1 MERKRLYW
9 LGQLLGLA
17 VLLGSPV
24 RGLAQA
30 PAAAPVEGPMLTQP
44 AVLGMLALLLVIVV
58 GGVLVLV
65 SRVAALVRGSQAPS
79 HEVVGGRFDETVTNL
94 TPAQLAAIV
103 ARQQAQEFHLSGTEL
118 GGAAPVR
125 DAHGVVQHVD
135 LEVHAPWFHEKRRV
149 APFADLDPRLTQ
161 LVAAYLLCA
170 AFWLVLGTAV
180 GWYVGVKFVRPD
192 VDHLAALSFGRLRP
206 VHTNMVFWGWSSLA
220 MLGLGHFVVPRTNNV
235 PLYSLRWG
243 WWALGL
249 INASVLLGSLCL
261 MNGLNNGGGEYREYI
276 WPVMLLFAVGVGL
289 SFGNF
294 YQTVARRTT
303 EEFYISN
310 WYILGATVWGI
321 VLTVIGYLPWY
332 QNGMGE
338 TIIQGYYMHMGV
350 GMWFMTFTLG
360 LMYYFLPMSLNKP
373 IYSYSLGVL
382 AFWTQLLFYT
392 MIGTHHFIFS
402 PLPWWLQTVAIV
414 FSVGMVIPVLAGTIN
429 FLMTFRGGRKRV
441 GDSYS
446 LPFLL
451 MGVLFYFTGS
461 FQGSLQALRYTNL
474 VWHFTDFNVA
484 HSHIT
489 MYGIIA
495 FMLWGCIYTLA
506 PRLRGREPRQGL
518 VGVHFWCALLGLLAY
533 AGALMVGG
541 TLKGQSWLAGEPF
554 IQSVVLMAPYWLWRA
569 IGGTL
574 MLLAHVVFF
583 YNLVDM
589 LLLGQAP
596 APVAEPTPAF
606 APQADE
612 ILESV

>member
-1 MERKRLYW
+1 MKNLRFFPLYVAVG
-9 LGQLLGLA
+9 LGLLGW
-17 VLLGSPV
+17 PV
-24 RGLAQA
+24 VGWTQA
-30 PAAAPVEGPMLTQP
+30 ITPPPAEGPMLTQP
-44 AVLGMLALLLVIVV
+44 AVLGMLGLLLVIVV
-58 GGVLVLV
+58 GAMLVLV
-65 SRVAALVRGSQAPS
+65 SRVAALVRSAQPPAADN
-79 HEVVGGRFDETVTNL
+79 EAGRFDATLTNL
-94 TPAQLAAIV
+94 TPAQLASVV
-103 ARQQAQEFHLSGTEL
+103 ARQQAQAFHLSGQEL
-118 GGAAPVR
+118 GSAAPVR
-125 DAHGVVQHVD
+125 DALGVVQHVALD
-135 LEVHAPWFHEKRRV
+135 VHAPWFHEKRRT
-149 APFADLDPRLTQ
+149 APFADLDPRLTR

-170 AFWLVLGTAV
+170 AFWLVLGTTV

-192 VDHLAALSFGRLRP
+192 VDHVAALSFGRLRP

-235 PLYSLRWG
+235 PLHSLRWG

-261 MNGLNNGGGEYREYI
+261 LNGINNGGGEYREYI
-276 WPVMLLFAVGVGL
+276 WPVMLLFALGVL
-289 SFGNF
+289 LCFANF

-310 WYILGATVWGI
+310 WYILGATVWGV
-321 VLTVIGYLPWY
+321 VLTVIGYLPFY
-332 QNGMGE
+332 QNGLGE
-338 TIIQGYYMHMGV
+338 TITQGYYMHMGV

-392 MIGTHHFIFS
+392 MIGTHHYIFS

-414 FSVGMVIPVLAGTIN
+414 FSVGMLIPVLAGTIN

-484 HSHIT
+484 HSHLT

-495 FMLWGCIYTLA
+495 FMLWGCIYSLA

-518 VGVHFWCALLGLLAY
+518 VGVHFWCALVGLLAY
-533 AGALMVGG
+533 AMALMMGG

-554 IQSVVLMAPYWLWRA
+554 LKSVVLMAPYWLWRA
-569 IGGTL
+569 LGGTL
-574 MLLAHVVFF
+574 MLLAHFVFL

-589 LLLGQAP
+589 LLLGKTA
-596 APVAEPTPAF
+596 ASLAVPTPTLV
-606 APQADE
+606 PHADE

>member
-1 MERKRLYW
+1 
-9 LGQLLGLA
+9 
-17 VLLGSPV
+17 
-24 RGLAQA
+24 
-30 PAAAPVEGPMLTQP
+30 MLTQP
-44 AVLGMLALLLVIVV
+44 AVLAMVALLLVIVL

-65 SRVAALVRGSQAPS
+65 SRVAALVRANRPPAPENGTS
-79 HEVVGGRFDETVTNL
+79 HFDETVTNL

-103 ARQQAQEFHLSGTEL
+103 ARQQAQAFRLGGTEL
-118 GGAAPVR
+118 GSATPAR
-125 DAHGVVQHVD
+125 DAQGLVQHVNLD
-135 LEVHAPWFHEKRRV
+135 VHAPWFHEKRRT
-149 APFADLDPRLTQ
+149 ASFRDLDPRLAR

-170 AFWLVLGTAV
+170 AGWLVLGTTV
-180 GWYVGVKFVRPD
+180 GWYVGMKFNHPD
-192 VDHLAALSFGRLRP
+192 LDHVAALSFGRLRP

-220 MLGLGHFVVPRTNNV
+220 MLGLGHFVVPRTNNA

-249 INASVLLGSLCL
+249 INASVLLGSWCL
-261 MNGLNNGGGEYREYI
+261 MNGVNNGGGEYREYI
-276 WPVMLLFAVGVGL
+276 WPVMLLFALGVL
-289 SFGNF
+289 LCCINF

-310 WYILGATVWGI
+310 WYILGATVWGV
-321 VLTVIGYLPWY
+321 VLTVIGYLPFY
-332 QNGMGE
+332 QNGLGE

-392 MIGTHHFIFS
+392 LIGTHHYIFS
-402 PLPWWLQTVAIV
+402 PLPWGLQTVAIV
-414 FSVGMVIPVLAGTIN
+414 FSVGMLIPVLAGTSN
-429 FLMTFRGGRKRV
+429 FLLTFRGGRKRV

-451 MGVLFYFTGS
+451 LGVLFYFTGS
-461 FQGSLQALRYTNL
+461 LQGSLQALRYTNL

-484 HSHIT
+484 HSHLT

-495 FMLWGCIYTLA
+495 FMLWGCIYSLA

-518 VGVHFWCALLGLLAY
+518 VGMHFWCSLVGLLTY
-533 AGALMVGG
+533 AVALMVGG
-541 TLKGQSWLAGEPF
+541 TLKGESWLAGEPF
-554 IQSVVLMAPYWLWRA
+554 IRSVVLMAPYWLWRG
-569 IGGTL
+569 IGGAL
-574 MLLAHVVFF
+574 MLLAHFVFLF
-583 YNLVDM
+583 NLVDM

-596 APVAEPTPAF
+596 APIAATTPTLVPH
-606 APQADE
+606 ADE

>member
-1 MERKRLYW
+1 MKTSRFSHRHRYT
-9 LGQLLGLA
+9 LLA
-17 VLLGSPV
+17 AALL
-24 RGLAQA
+24 LA
-30 PAAAPVEGPMLTQP
+30 PAGAGAQPAAPAEGPMLAQP
-44 AVLGMLALLLVIVV
+44 AVLGMIGLLLVIVL
-58 GGVLVLV
+58 GALVLLV
-65 SRVAALVRGSQAPS
+65 GRVAALVRGTQPPS
-79 HEVVGGRFDETVTNL
+79 HENVDGRFDETVTNL
-94 TPAQLAAIV
+94 TAAQLEAIL
-103 ARQQAQEFHLSGTEL
+103 ARRQAQEFAPDRTAL
-118 GGAAPVR
+118 GGTQGPR
-125 DAHGVVQHVD
+125 DPQGLVQRVAID
-135 LEVHAPWFHEKRRV
+135 VHAPWFHEKRRTI
-149 APFADLDPRLTQ
+149 PFSDLDPQLTT
-161 LVAAYLLCA
+161 LVAGFLLCA
-170 AFWLVLGTAV
+170 AFWLVLGTSV
-180 GWYVGVKFVRPD
+180 GWYAGVKFVSPD

-220 MLGLGHFVVPRTNNV
+220 MLGLGHFVVPRTNNA
-235 PLYSLRWG
+235 PLFSRRWG
-243 WWALGL
+243 WWSLGL

-261 MNGLNNGGGEYREYI
+261 LNGVNNGGGEYREYI
-276 WPVMLLFAVGVGL
+276 WPVMLLFGVGVAL
-289 SFGNF
+289 ASANF
-294 YQTVARRTT
+294 YQTIARRTT

-310 WYILGATVWGI
+310 WYILAATIWGV

-338 TIIQGYYMHMGV
+338 TVIQGYYMHMGV

-414 FSVGMVIPVLAGTIN
+414 FSAGMVIPVLAGTIN
-429 FLMTFRGGRKRV
+429 FLMTFRGNRKRV

-489 MYGIIA
+489 MYGIIS
-495 FMLWGCIYTLA
+495 FMLWGCIYTMA
-506 PRLRGREPRQGL
+506 PKLRGREPRQVL
-518 VGVHFWCALLGLLAY
+518 VGVHFWFALVGLLAY
-533 AGALMVGG
+533 VVALMIGG
-541 TLKGQSWLAGEPF
+541 TLKGQSWMAGEPF
-554 IQSVVLMAPYWLWRA
+554 IKSVVLMAPFWLWRA
-569 IGGTL
+569 IGGTF
-574 MLLAHVVFF
+574 MLLAHFVFF

-589 LLLGQAP
+589 LLLGKPAAAAVVTPSKSQAH
-596 APVAEPTPAF
+596 
-606 APQADE
+606 E

>member
-1 MERKRLYW
+1 MKKLHLRRLGRY
-9 LGQLLGLA
+9 GLLGA
-17 VLLGSPV
+17 GLLGWP
-24 RGLAQA
+24 GQALAQTQAA
-30 PAAAPVEGPMLTQP
+30 PAEGPMFTQP
-44 AVLGMLALLLVIVV
+44 AVLGMLALLLVIVMGAV
-58 GGVLVLV
+58 VVLVA
-65 SRVAALVRGSQAPS
+65 RVAALVRSTQEPS
-79 HEVVGGRFDETVTNL
+79 TENVAGRFDETVTNL

-103 ARQQAQEFHLSGTEL
+103 ARREARQCQLSGTEL
-118 GGAAPVR
+118 GGMAPVR
-125 DAHGVVQHVD
+125 DVQGLVQHVD
-135 LEVHAPWFHEKRRV
+135 IDVHSPWFHEKRRP
-149 APFADLDPRLTQ
+149 AIFPDLDPQLTA
-161 LVAAYLLCA
+161 LVSAYLLCA
-170 AFWLVLGTAV
+170 AFWLVLGTSV
-180 GWYVGVKFVRPD
+180 GWYAGVKFVSPD
-192 VDHLAALSFGRLRP
+192 LDHTAALSFGRLRP

-235 PLYSLRWG
+235 PLHSLRWG

-249 INASVLLGSLCL
+249 INASVMLGTACLLAGI
-261 MNGLNNGGGEYREYI
+261 NNGGGEYREYI
-276 WPVMLLFAVGVGL
+276 WPAMLPFALGVL
-289 SFGNF
+289 LCFGNF
-294 YQTVARRTT
+294 YQTVAHRTT

-310 WYILGATVWGI
+310 WYILAATVWGV
-321 VLTVIGYLPWY
+321 VLTVIGYLPFY

-392 MIGTHHFIFS
+392 MIGTHHYIFS

-414 FSVGMVIPVLAGTIN
+414 FSVGMIIPVLAGTIN

-451 MGVLFYFTGS
+451 MGVLFYFVGS

-484 HSHIT
+484 HSHLT

-495 FMLWGCIYTLA
+495 FMLWGCTYTLA
-506 PRLRGREPRQGL
+506 PKLRGREPRQGL
-518 VGVHFWCALLGLLAY
+518 VGVHFWFALLGLLGY
-533 AGALMVGG
+533 AMALMIGG
-541 TLKGQSWLAGEPF
+541 TLKGLSWMAGEPF
-554 IQSVVLMAPYWLWRA
+554 IKSVVLMAPYWLWRA
-569 IGGTL
+569 IGGTF
-574 MLLAHVVFF
+574 MLLAHFVYF

-589 LLLGQAP
+589 LLLGEKPA
-596 APVAEPTPAF
+596 APVA
-606 APQADE
+606 APIPHPDE
-612 ILESV
+612 LLESV

>member
-1 MERKRLYW
+1 MKNSRFFPLYVAGW
-9 LGQLLGLA
+9 LGLLGWPTVGWTQA
-17 VLLGSPV
+17 TTP
-24 RGLAQA
+24 A
-30 PAAAPVEGPMLTQP
+30 PAEGPMLTQP
-44 AVLGMLALLLVIVV
+44 VVLGMLGLLLVIVV
-58 GGVLVLV
+58 GAMLVLV
-65 SRVAALVRGSQAPS
+65 SRVAALVRSAQPPAADN
-79 HEVVGGRFDETVTNL
+79 EAGRFDATLTNL
-94 TPAQLAAIV
+94 TPRQLAALV
-103 ARQQAQEFHLSGTEL
+103 ARQQAQAFHLSGQEL
-118 GGAAPVR
+118 GSAAPVR
-125 DAHGVVQHVD
+125 DALGVVQHVA
-135 LEVHAPWFHEKRRV
+135 LEVHAPWFHEKRRT
-149 APFADLDPRLTQ
+149 APFADLDPRLTR

-170 AFWLVLGTAV
+170 AFWLVLGTTV

-192 VDHLAALSFGRLRP
+192 VDHVAALSFGRLRP

-235 PLYSLRWG
+235 PLHSLRWG

-261 MNGLNNGGGEYREYI
+261 LNGINNGGGEYREYI
-276 WPVMLLFAVGVGL
+276 WPVMLLFALGVL
-289 SFGNF
+289 LCFANF

-310 WYILGATVWGI
+310 WYILGATVWGV
-321 VLTVIGYLPWY
+321 VLTVIGYLPFY
-332 QNGMGE
+332 QNELGE
-338 TIIQGYYMHMGV
+338 TITQGYYMHMGV
-350 GMWFMTFTLG
+350 GMWFMTFMLG

-392 MIGTHHFIFS
+392 MIGTHHYIFS

-414 FSVGMVIPVLAGTIN
+414 FSVGMLIPVLAGTIN

-461 FQGSLQALRYTNL
+461 LQGSLQALRYTNL

-484 HSHIT
+484 HSHLT

-495 FMLWGCIYTLA
+495 FMLWGCIYSLA

-518 VGVHFWCALLGLLAY
+518 VGVHFWCALVGLLAY
-533 AGALMVGG
+533 AMALMMGG
-541 TLKGQSWLAGEPF
+541 TLKGQSWLALEPF
-554 IQSVVLMAPYWLWRA
+554 LKSVVLMAPYWLWRA
-569 IGGTL
+569 LGGTL
-574 MLLAHVVFF
+574 MLLAHFVFL

-589 LLLGQAP
+589 LLLGKTAALAAAP
-596 APVAEPTPAF
+596 IPTLVPH
-606 APQADE
+606 ADE